1 MSKKYPSRFVSI
13 PNELFVEANRFS
25 STEFRTLVALM
36 SFTTDRRD
44 DPRGWWTCYPSI
56 STLALCTASNPSTV
70 QRVIRSLKKK
80 GLVVTK
86 QGVTF
91 NSKTGLYREPTNL
104 YDLGPLVESLRQNDP
119 VNKRNKELTKDMTA
133 DEKYRFYRDVA
144 RTQKKNAIEN
154 SRLLK
159 SDFLEDLEFKS

>member
-1 MSKKYPSRFVSI
+1 
-13 PNELFVEANRFS
+13 
-25 STEFRTLVALM
+25 
-36 SFTTDRRD
+36 
-44 DPRGWWTCYPSI
+44 
-56 STLALCTASNPSTV
+56 
-70 QRVIRSLKKK
+70 
-80 GLVVTK
+80 
-86 QGVTF
+86 
-91 NSKTGLYREPTNL
+91 L